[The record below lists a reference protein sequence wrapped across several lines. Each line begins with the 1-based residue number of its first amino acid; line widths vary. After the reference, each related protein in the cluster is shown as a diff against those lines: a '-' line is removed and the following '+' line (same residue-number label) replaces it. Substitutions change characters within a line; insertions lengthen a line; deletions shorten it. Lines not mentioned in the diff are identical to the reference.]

1 MEAGATE
8 PALYPWHEEPWARW
22 RQVIAEA
29 RLPHALL
36 FTGLPGTGKRRFARR
51 LARAHLCSGDEAGN
65 RPCGGC
71 SQCRW
76 LAAGSHP
83 DLLVLEPEEG
93 KTELRVDPVR
103 ELGAALT
110 LTGTSGRRAAIVD
123 PAHAMNRAAANAFL
137 KTLEEPPA
145 GVLLM
150 LVSEQ
155 PSRLPATIRS
165 RCQVVPF
172 NPPPREEGL
181 AWLAEHAGGDRD
193 TLARSLALAGGA
205 VGEAQRIADPACRE
219 ERRAVLEDL
228 ARAAR
233 GELDPVSAAEKWQK
247 LNLDD
252 VLDWFARWLA
262 LAAAPSVPGRDGNQ
276 AGLGRLLE
284 GVDSRGIFVLYDE
297 VIRAHGALDTQ
308 LRKDLMLEELIIH
321 WCRLAAGARSAA

>member
-1 MEAGATE
+1 MSESS
-8 PALYPWHEEPWARW
+8 LYPWHEPLWRRW

-36 FTGLPGTGKRRFARR
+36 LSGLPGTGKRGFARQ
-51 LARAHLCSGDEAGN
+51 LARAHLCGGDAEGN
-65 RPCGGC
+65 RPCGAC

-93 KTELRVDPVR
+93 KAELRVDPLR
-103 ELGAALT
+103 ELGSALT

-172 NPPPREEGL
+172 NPPPRREGL
-181 AWLAEHAGGDRD
+181 AWLVEHAGGDKKV
-193 TLARSLALAGGA
+193 LAQSLDLAGGA
-205 VGEAQRIADPACRE
+205 VGEAMRIADPACRE

-228 ARAAR
+228 AAAAR
-233 GELDPVSAAEKWQK
+233 GDLDPVTAAEKWQK
-247 LNLDD
+247 LHLPD

-262 LAAAPSVPGRDGNQ
+262 LAASPAGTTPEGDGPG
-276 AGLGRLLE
+276 LERLLA

-321 WCRLAAGARSAA
+321 WCRLTAGARSAA

>member
-1 MEAGATE
+1 MAEAE
-8 PALYPWHEEPWARW
+8 RDPYPWHEALWRRW
-22 RQVIAEA
+22 RRVIAEA

-36 FTGLPGTGKRRFARR
+36 LTGLPGTGKRRFARK
-51 LARAHLCSGDEAGN
+51 LARAHLCGGDEAGN
-65 RPCGGC
+65 RPCGTC

-76 LAAGSHP
+76 LVAGSHP

-93 KTELRVDPVR
+93 KSELRVDPVR

-172 NPPPREEGL
+172 SPPSREEGL
-181 AWLAEHAGGDRD
+181 EWLVDHAGGNRE
-193 TLARSLALAGGA
+193 TLARSLDLAGGA
-205 VGEAQRIADPACRE
+205 VGEARRIADPACRE

-228 ARAAR
+228 GQAAR
-233 GELDPVSAAEKWQK
+233 GELDPVTVVEKWQK

-252 VLDWFARWLA
+252 VLTWFARWLA
-262 LAAAPSVPGRDGNQ
+262 LAAAPARPGVH
-276 AGLGRLLE
+276 APELGRLLE

-297 VIRAHGALDTQ
+297 VIRARGALETQ

-321 WCRLAAGARSAA
+321 WWRLTAGARSAA